1 MVAIDLTW
9 LQRLRE
15 RREKEGAGQPQRLH
29 PPAMVQEVLSFLR
42 VAEVRRGV
50 FVDMTV
56 GTGGHALAI
65 LQANP
70 RVEVIGIDRDRASL
84 EVAAERLTEFADR
97 VTLIHG
103 DMRDIRRLLAQVGVE
118 RVDGCLIDPGM
129 SLWQLDSGRGFSVL
143 DDAPLDMRFDP
154 SAQVTAQTLLQTL
167 SASELE
173 RLFEQAGERRVD
185 AKRIAQAIV
194 ETRRKGGIPT
204 ARALAELVAQV
215 KGVRGGRIHPAT
227 KVFMALRMAVNEEL
241 DALRTG
247 IWEGAQVLKR
257 GGRFVVLTYQSLED
271 RLVKETFRQLS
282 QPRTERDEGRGTR
295 DEGKRA
301 VLRILTKHPVTP
313 SRQER
318 QSNPRAR
325 SCKLRAAERVK

>member
-1 MVAIDLTW
+1 MMAIDLQW
-9 LQRLRE
+9 LQRVRQ
-15 RREKEGAGQPQRLH
+15 RRQREGAGQPQRLH
-29 PPAMVQEVLSFLR
+29 PPAMVNEVLSFLR
-42 VAEVRRGV
+42 VAEVRRGI

-56 GTGGHALAI
+56 GTGGHTLAI

-70 RVEVIGIDRDRASL
+70 RVEVIGIDRDEASL
-84 EVAAERLTEFADR
+84 EVAAERLEAFADR
-97 VTLIHG
+97 VTLVHG
-103 DMRDIRRLLAQVGVE
+103 DMRDIRRLLAQLGVE

-143 DDAPLDMRFDP
+143 DESPLDMRFDVA
-154 SAQVTAQTLLQTL
+154 AQVTAQTLLQTL
-167 SASELE
+167 SARELE
-173 RLFEQAGERRVD
+173 RLFVQAGERPLKAR
-185 AKRIAQAIV
+185 RIAQAIV
-194 ETRRKGGIPT
+194 QARQKGGIPT

-257 GGRFVVLTYQSLED
+257 GGRLVVLTYQSLED

-282 QPRTERDEGRGTR
+282 QPPAGGEER
-295 DEGKRA
+295 A
-301 VLRILTKHPVTP
+301 ILRVLTKHPLMP
-313 SRQER
+313 SAQER
-318 QSNPRAR
+318 QSNPRVR
-325 SCKLRAAERVK
+325 SCKLRAAERVG

>member
-1 MVAIDLTW
+1 MMAIDLQW
-9 LQRLRE
+9 LQRVRQ
-15 RREKEGAGQPQRLH
+15 RRQREGAGQPQRLH
-29 PPAMVQEVLSFLR
+29 PPAMVNEVLSFLR
-42 VAEVRRGV
+42 VAEVRRGI

-56 GTGGHALAI
+56 GTGGHTLAI

-70 RVEVIGIDRDRASL
+70 RVEVIGIDRDEASL
-84 EVAAERLTEFADR
+84 EVAAERLEAFADR
-97 VTLIHG
+97 VTLVHG
-103 DMRDIRRLLAQVGVE
+103 DMRDIRRLLAQLGVE

-143 DDAPLDMRFDP
+143 DEAPLDMRFDVA
-154 SAQVTAQTLLQTL
+154 AQVTAQTLLQTL
-167 SASELE
+167 SARELE
-173 RLFEQAGERRVD
+173 RLFVQAGERPLKAR
-185 AKRIAQAIV
+185 RIAQAIV
-194 ETRRKGGIPT
+194 QARQKGGIPT

-257 GGRFVVLTYQSLED
+257 GGRLVVLTYQSLED

-282 QPRTERDEGRGTR
+282 QPPAGGEER
-295 DEGKRA
+295 A
-301 VLRILTKHPVTP
+301 ILRVLTKHPLMP
-313 SRQER
+313 SAQER
-318 QSNPRAR
+318 QSNPRVR
-325 SCKLRAAERVK
+325 SCKLRAAERVG

>member
-9 LQRLRE
+9 LQRVRQ
-15 RREKEGAGQPQRLH
+15 RRQQEAGGQPQRLH
-29 PPAMVQEVLSFLR
+29 PPAMVNEVLSFLR
-42 VAEVRRGV
+42 VAEIRRGI

-70 RVEVIGIDRDRASL
+70 RVEVIGIDRDAASL
-84 EVAAERLTEFADR
+84 EVAAERLEAFADR

-103 DMRDIRRLLAQVGVE
+103 DMRDIRRLLAQIGVE
-118 RVDGCLIDPGM
+118 RVDGCLIDPGV
-129 SLWQLDSGRGFSVL
+129 SLWQMDSGRGFSVL
-143 DDAPLDMRFDP
+143 DESSLDMRFDV
-154 SAQVTAQTLLQTL
+154 SAEVTAAHLLHTL
-167 SASELE
+167 SAGELE
-173 RLFEQAGERRVD
+173 RLFTQAGERPSD

-194 ETRRKGGIPT
+194 DTRQKGGIPT
-204 ARALAELVAQV
+204 AKALADLVARA

-247 IWEGAQVLKR
+247 IGEAAQTLKR
-257 GGRFVVLTYQSLED
+257 GGRLVVLTYQSLED
-271 RLVKETFRQLS
+271 RLVKNTLRELS
-282 QPRTERDEGRGTR
+282 QPPVEEEG
-295 DEGKRA
+295 RA
-301 VLRILTKHPVTP
+301 VLKLLTKHPIGP
-313 SRQER
+313 SFQER

>member
-1 MVAIDLTW
+1 MMAIDLQW
-9 LQRLRE
+9 LQRVRQ
-15 RREKEGAGQPQRLH
+15 RRQREGAGQPQRLH
-29 PPAMVQEVLSFLR
+29 PPAMVNEVLSFLR
-42 VAEVRRGV
+42 VAEVRRGI

-56 GTGGHALAI
+56 GTGGHTLAI

-70 RVEVIGIDRDRASL
+70 RVEVIGIDRDEASL
-84 EVAAERLTEFADR
+84 EVAAERLEAFADR
-97 VTLIHG
+97 VTLVHG
-103 DMRDIRRLLAQVGVE
+103 DMRDIRRLLAQLGVE

-143 DDAPLDMRFDP
+143 DEAPLDMRFDVA
-154 SAQVTAQTLLQTL
+154 AQVTAQTLLQTL
-167 SASELE
+167 SARELE
-173 RLFEQAGERRVD
+173 RLFVQAGERPLKAR
-185 AKRIAQAIV
+185 RIAQAIV
-194 ETRRKGGIPT
+194 QARQKGGIPT

-257 GGRFVVLTYQSLED
+257 GGRLVVLTYQSLED

-282 QPRTERDEGRGTR
+282 QPPAGGEER
-295 DEGKRA
+295 A
-301 VLRILTKHPVTP
+301 ILRVLTKHPIMP
-313 SRQER
+313 SAQER
-318 QSNPRAR
+318 QSNPRVR
-325 SCKLRAAERVK
+325 SCKLRAAERVG

>member
-1 MVAIDLTW
+1 MVAIDLQW
-9 LQRLRE
+9 LQRVRQRRQRE
-15 RREKEGAGQPQRLH
+15 AAGQPQRLH
-29 PPAMVQEVLSFLR
+29 PPAMVNEVLSFLR
-42 VAEVRRGV
+42 VAEVRRGI

-56 GTGGHALAI
+56 GTGGHTLAI

-70 RVEVIGIDRDRASL
+70 RAEVIGIDRDEASL
-84 EVAAERLTEFADR
+84 EVAAERLEAFADR
-97 VTLIHG
+97 VTLVHG
-103 DMRDIRRLLAQVGVE
+103 DMRDIRRLLAQLGVE

-143 DDAPLDMRFDP
+143 DDAPLDMRFDVA
-154 SAQVTAQTLLQTL
+154 AQVTAQTLLQTL
-167 SASELE
+167 PARELE
-173 RLFEQAGERRVD
+173 RLFVQAGERPSEAR
-185 AKRIAQAIV
+185 RIAQAIV
-194 ETRRKGGIPT
+194 QARQKGGIPT

-257 GGRFVVLTYQSLED
+257 GGRLVVLTYQSLED

-282 QPRTERDEGRGTR
+282 QPPAEG
-295 DEGKRA
+295 EERA
-301 VLRILTKHPVTP
+301 VLRLLTKHPLTP
-313 SRQER
+313 SAQER
-318 QSNPRAR
+318 QSNPRVR
-325 SCKLRAAERVK
+325 SCKLRAAERVG